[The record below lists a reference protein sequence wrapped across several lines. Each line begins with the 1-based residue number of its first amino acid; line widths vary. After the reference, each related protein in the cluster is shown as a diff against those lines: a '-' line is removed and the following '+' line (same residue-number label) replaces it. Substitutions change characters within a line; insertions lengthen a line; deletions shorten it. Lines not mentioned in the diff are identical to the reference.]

1 MGLRELNNSNLADI
15 SINLY
20 IPEEDGTSDWDQ
32 FVEST
37 PEGLP
42 TQLSSWYKIM
52 SNTYGHKCYFLQAS
66 IGNNIEGVLP
76 LFFINSRVTGRSLQS
91 LPGAI
96 CATTDDIGHSLI
108 SEADALAREL
118 RVDYLLL
125 RDSRQPW
132 SGTDLDLIEAH
143 RGVRLTLQQD
153 SEALWN
159 NFRRDVR
166 YQIRKGRE
174 KGNIEI
180 SFIGESVRDFYSAFQ
195 QFSQQMGTPVFGEN
209 FLQSILEYIGQKCQI
224 VTARYDTEPI
234 AGVFNFIMRD
244 KIFGLWS
251 CAIGDSRNLR
261 ATHRLFWALIETGC
275 KRGYT
280 QFDMGRSPYPS
291 GQYKFKAQWGDQDY
305 PIYQLFRIYR
315 GKEPSVLHIS
325 THQNNNMSLFNQIW
339 RNLPSQIARSLGPRL
354 RWHIPFG

>member
-1 MGLRELNNSNLADI
+1 MN
-15 SINLY
+15 
-20 IPEEDGTSDWDQ
+20 
-32 FVEST
+32 
-37 PEGLP
+37 
-42 TQLSSWYKIM
+42 
-52 SNTYGHKCYFLQAS
+52 
-66 IGNNIEGVLP
+66 
-76 LFFINSRVTGRSLQS
+76 
-91 LPGAI
+91 
-96 CATTDDIGHSLI
+96 
-108 SEADALAREL
+108 
-118 RVDYLLL
+118 
-125 RDSRQPW
+125 SRQPW
-132 SGTDLDLIEAH
+132 SDSDLDLIEAH

-209 FLQSILEYIGQKCQI
+209 FIQSILEYIGQKCQI

-234 AGVFNFIMRD
+234 AGLFNFIMRD

-251 CAIGDSRNLR
+251 YAIGDSRNLR

-315 GKEPSVLHIS
+315 GKEPSLLHVS

-339 RNLPSQIARSLGPRL
+339 RNLPSQIAEIIRSKIALAYSIWIEPHIRL
-354 RWHIPFG
+354 RFIPTHLWITRIPLLPEVVGGAFPLIHLLLQFQLNFEISGVESLLFVIPMTCSKNSQ